1 MLWIRFRLDPE
12 LFPGFGIICF
22 GSGSR
27 QKGKKKK
34 QKNNKILHLFRFHCT
49 DNTGTVECSIKVIP
63 VADFLNSYFGFS
75 FTFSEMFK
83 IIPARTLNSYK
94 VGAGSRINN
103 SGFTTLQLTNHL
115 YNTFFYLLSCKKT
128 LHHPSPKRP
137 YCGCILTSPGAGEG
151 GGVAGLPVGEGG
163 EVADAL
169 APLDRPVPD
178 LQITTVL
185 LSTNHDKTCISNLQY
200 IDNDFLDDIF

>member
-1 MLWIRFRLDPE
+1 MLWIRIRLDPE

-94 VGAGSRINN
+94 VGAGSRINH

-115 YNTFFYLLSCKKT
+115 YNTFFYLLSCKKNPP
-128 LHHPSPKRP
+128 PSFTEKALLRL
-137 YCGCILTSPGAGEG
+137 YTDLSWSG
-151 GGVAGLPVGEGG
+151 GGWRCCRPPCRGRWRGRWCSGSPWSTGTRS
-163 EVADAL
+163 ADNNCFTIYQ
-169 APLDRPVPD
+169 PWQDM
-178 LQITTVL
+178 
-185 LSTNHDKTCISNLQY
+185 H
-200 IDNDFLDDIF
+200 F